1 MPTISRLLRGAILGL
16 GLLASA
22 CSALVPP
29 ESCGPEAEVA
39 VDEARFAQLFR
50 SMELVSAATGLTGEP
65 DEEGTPRF
73 TPGEELQ
80 VVTDNLGALGIRACV
95 QERRRAGTIA
105 GEREGS
111 LPAGRALIPL
121 GSFEEGDYV
130 VRVTVERV
138 LVRNLPFS
146 VVEMED

>member
-1 MPTISRLLRGAILGL
+1 MPKFSRLLRGAILSL
-16 GLLASA
+16 CLLATA
-22 CSALVPP
+22 CGALVPP
-29 ESCGPEAEVA
+29 ESCGPGAEGA
-39 VDEARFAQLFR
+39 ADEARFAQLFR
-50 SMELVSAATGLTGEP
+50 SMELVSATTGLPGEP

-73 TPGEELQ
+73 TAGDELQ
-80 VVTDNLGALGIRACV
+80 IVTDNLGALGIRACV

-130 VRVTVERV
+130 VRVLVERV

-146 VVEMED
+146 VEESSN

>member
-1 MPTISRLLRGAILGL
+1 MPTYSRLLRGAILGL
-16 GLLASA
+16 CLLAVA

-29 ESCGPEAEVA
+29 ESCGPEAEGA

-73 TPGEELQ
+73 TAGEELQ
-80 VVTDNLGALGIRACV
+80 IVTDNLGALGIRACV

-111 LPAGRALIPL
+111 LPAGRAFIPL
-121 GSFEEGDYV
+121 GGFEEGDYV
-130 VRVTVERV
+130 VRVLVERA
-138 LVRNLPFS
+138 LVRNLPFI
-146 VVEMED
+146 VEESSD

>member
-1 MPTISRLLRGAILGL
+1 MPIYSRLLRSAILAL
-16 GLLASA
+16 CLVATA

-29 ESCGPEAEVA
+29 ESCGPGAEGA
-39 VDEARFAQLFR
+39 ADEARFAQLFR
-50 SMELVSAATGLTGEP
+50 SMDLVSAATGLTGEL

-73 TPGEELQ
+73 AAGEELQ
-80 VVTDNLGALGIRACV
+80 IVTDNLGALGIRACV

-121 GSFEEGDYV
+121 GSFHEGDYV
-130 VRVTVERV
+130 VRVMVERV

-146 VVEMED
+146 VEESSD